1 MSNFTERLK
10 FLRSRKGIT
19 QQELADAVGVSRT
32 AITGYERLNKQPSF
46 DLLIKIAEYFNVTT
60 DYLLGKSDI
69 EVEEDSKKYF
79 SNYIDKLFIN
89 SEVPAFYWPN
99 GDYMFKGTF
108 IYSIYNMFMKSINH
122 GLYYPVLTATG
133 DIQDCFDELFRC
145 IDEAN
150 EKFDKIDEDKFPLDK
165 HKLKADFLRAKT
177 HRIVEGAE
185 EAFLD
190 LINYCCSQMENGQK
204 I

>member
-32 AITGYERLNKQPSF
+32 AIAGYERLNKQPSF
-46 DLLIKIAEYFNVTT
+46 DLLIKMAEYFKVTT

-79 SNYIDKLFIN
+79 SDYIDQLFIN
-89 SEVPAFYWPN
+89 SEVPAFYWPDKN
-99 GDYMFKGTF
+99 YMVKGTI
-108 IYSIYNMFMKSINH
+108 IYDIYDMFMKSIDH
-122 GLYYPVLTATG
+122 GIYFPVLTAMG

-150 EKFDKIDEDKFPLDK
+150 KKFDEINDDNFPLDK

-177 HRIVEGAE
+177 HSIVEIAE
-185 EAFLD
+185 EALLD
-190 LINYCCSQMENGQK
+190 LIGHCCMRIEDGEK